1 MNINSFYYFLA
12 IEKERSFTKAA
23 QTLYVSQQAL
33 SANISALEHEL
44 NCQLFIRQTPLLL
57 TEAGQM
63 FLEHAKI
70 FESHMDAL
78 AQDFER
84 ISKQL
89 SENLKVGVTQ
99 TLSKIV
105 MPPIIENFRK
115 IYPNIQVNV
124 VIMPHEKIQEAL
136 QSGSIDVGIAHFP
149 SDASKLILNEFFSI
163 NRLMLV
169 PVALYKKNQAVFHQ
183 IASGAALELLAPFP
197 FLLQYSSSSAGKEI
211 LRILKS
217 AGFEPSVAA
226 QANDI
231 ETLLSLCILGTGICF
246 CDEHIVMTTL
256 TGKELKR
263 VKALPVPQLNKTPD
277 VISVGRL
284 KTPYPGSIAE
294 NSSIM
299 DAFLNTVETTY
310 YPRKN

>member
-115 IYPNIQVNV
+115 IHPNIQVNV

-149 SDASKLILNEFFSI
+149 SDAPKLILDEFFSI

-169 PVALYKKNQAVFHQ
+169 PIALYKKK
-183 IASGAALELLAPFP
+183 SGCF
-197 FLLQYSSSSAGKEI
+197 SSDCQ
-211 LRILKS
+211 R
-217 AGFEPSVAA
+217 
-226 QANDI
+226 
-231 ETLLSLCILGTGICF
+231 
-246 CDEHIVMTTL
+246 
-256 TGKELKR
+256 
-263 VKALPVPQLNKTPD
+263 
-277 VISVGRL
+277 
-284 KTPYPGSIAE
+284 
-294 NSSIM
+294 SSIGT
-299 DAFLNTVETTY
+299 ACAISFPVAIQFIFR
-310 YPRKN
+310 RKRNPPDFKERRVRTICRCTGQ